1 MGRRD
6 LFNNLKAEIAL
17 KGATLKV
24 ATEGEIIDLAGF
36 NGALICVASG
46 TITDGTGYEF
56 ELKEG
61 NAADLSDAAAVSD
74 EDILGS
80 EPTFAA
86 ADDDKVKQFGYI
98 GHKRYIRLDL
108 KTVSGSPTTGGIFV
122 GLIVKGYPRHA
133 PVS

>member
-1 MGRRD
+1 VSVRD
-6 LFNNLKAEIAL
+6 LYNNLKAEIAL

-61 NAADLSDAAAVSD
+61 NNADLSDAAAVAD

-86 ADDDKVKQFGYI
+86 DDDDTVKQFGYI
-98 GHKRYIRLDL
+98 GNKRYIRLDL
-108 KTVSGSPTTGGIFV
+108 KTVSGSPSTGGVFL
-122 GLIVKGYPRHA
+122 GLVVKGYPRHA

>member
-1 MGRRD
+1 VRD
-6 LFNNLKAEIAL
+6 LYNNLKAEIAL

-24 ATEGEIIDLAGF
+24 PTTGEIIDLAGF

-46 TITDGTGYEF
+46 IITDGTGYEF

-61 NAADLSDAAAVSD
+61 NQADLSDAAAVAD
-74 EDILGS
+74 EHILGS
-80 EPTFAA
+80 EPSFAA

-98 GHKRYIRLDL
+98 GNKRYIRLDL
-108 KTVSGSPTTGGIFV
+108 KTVSGSPSTGGVFL
-122 GLIVKGYPRHA
+122 GLAIKGFPLHA